1 MLSYAITFEF
11 TAKVVSNL
19 ISTII
24 YHPQVCAG
32 GNAEKAGIQT
42 GDVIVRLS
50 GTFDEVVDVAGLGID
65 KIKSLVAGRA
75 EGSTLRMCG
84 ARGSD
89 VMERHEM
96 ALVELCI
103 IGDDAETNDCIN
115 KIYADYD
122 FIVDDGAMA
131 VCEEDDGTE
140 CLIDS
145 IWDTWSEGV
154 VSAAINGADDEMKEE
169 ETDPELMVFGM
180 EFNSFNDLPNTVL
193 GFISRYTSALPQ
205 S

>member
-1 MLSYAITFEF
+1 VY
-11 TAKVVSNL
+11 
-19 ISTII
+19 
-24 YHPQVCAG
+24 AG
-32 GNAEKAGIQT
+32 GNAERAGINA

-75 EGSTLRMCG
+75 EDSTLRVCV

-115 KIYADYD
+115 KIYAVDD
-122 FIVDDGAMA
+122 FIVGDGAMA
-131 VCEEDDGTE
+131 ACEEDDGTE
-140 CLIDS
+140 CLLDS

-154 VSAAINGADDEMKEE
+154 PSAMNGEEEEMKEDVAE
-169 ETDPELMVFGM
+169 KKKKVAPWPSRSSPSGTYVRDPKTGKMINIDE
-180 EFNSFNDLPNTVL
+180 
-193 GFISRYTSALPQ
+193 
-205 S
+205 

>member
-1 MLSYAITFEF
+1 MLSYAITFEL

-75 EGSTLRMCG
+75 EGSTLRMCV

-169 ETDPELMVFGM
+169 ATEKKKKKKVAPWSSRSSPSGTFVRDPKTGKMINIDE
-180 EFNSFNDLPNTVL
+180 
-193 GFISRYTSALPQ
+193 
-205 S
+205 